1 MRPAAGRH
9 PTAAPQPARLPCWLG
24 DEGTGRQPRRMV
36 AAPGPEWR
44 SSAARWAH
52 NPQVPGSNPGSGTR
66 GTPDRQVLSLPL
78 DTAQQ
83 NHPVPRRLPRVK
95 HVGLRGSSVAERGH
109 ASPSV
114 PGSSPGR
121 VRRLREA
128 STARNHSGRWKAH
141 RTPKCAT
148 RASGGTGRRAR
159 LKSGCPVRG
168 VRVRIPPGPRDTE
181 GQVPGVQARQ
191 RACAERATGGPHG
204 VVHQRAGGGV
214 EALPGFGPEG
224 VTLLRNRGLQGPQ
237 PRG

>member
-1 MRPAAGRH
+1 MKERGGNHVAWLPPRDRSGAVRQRGGLITHRSRVRIPAPAREAH
-9 PTAAPQPARLPCWLG
+9 PTGRSCPCLLAQPNR
-24 DEGTGRQPRRMV
+24 T
-36 AAPGPEWR
+36 
-44 SSAARWAH
+44 
-52 NPQVPGSNPGSGTR
+52 TR
-66 GTPDRQVLSLPL
+66 YHG
-78 DTAQQ
+78 
-83 NHPVPRRLPRVK
+83 RLPRVK